1 MKLRLDTITK
11 RRPALRRLFRI
22 WMVTGSIP
30 FQKKE
35 NLQPIEC
42 PSCGRVFDT
51 AYCPD
56 CGQKRSSSV
65 SSKKFF
71 KGSFD
76 SIPFMNDDA
85 KRTFVHLLLRPG
97 YMIRDYLQGKNSS
110 YLSPM
115 TALIIFYAFFA
126 MVASIAS
133 PEARN
138 AHRFKEYGSFRDS
151 LQNASIN
158 ITIEGKEKAD
168 TAYAQETVEE
178 IVEKSVEKD
187 YAVNAI
193 GAATTLLD
201 AYMLL
206 HLDTNPEYVDT
217 EFKASVAALE
227 SALRNG
233 GITLFLGNLIL
244 LSLAIWWAFR
254 KKYGISYSA
263 SAAISAYI
271 LCQYCFYMLFAL
283 ALTFGK
289 STKIGML
296 LMAMLMIFDFCQL
309 FGINRRESLRKTV
322 HVGLAILSFW
332 CILFAILMTVILVIT
347 FI

>member
-1 MKLRLDTITK
+1 M
-11 RRPALRRLFRI
+11 RI
-22 WMVTGSIP
+22 WMVTGLIP

-35 NLQPIEC
+35 GLSPIEC
-42 PSCGRVFDT
+42 PSCGKVFDT
-51 AYCPD
+51 AFCPD
-56 CGQKRSSSV
+56 CGQKRSSSA

-85 KRTFVHLLLRPG
+85 KRTFIHLLFRPG

-138 AHRFKEYGSFRDS
+138 AHHFKDYGNFRDS

>member
-1 MKLRLDTITK
+1 M
-11 RRPALRRLFRI
+11 RI
-22 WMVTGSIP
+22 WMVTGLIP
-30 FQKKE
+30 FQKRDK
-35 NLQPIEC
+35 LQPIEC

-85 KRTFVHLLLRPG
+85 KRTFIHLLFRPG

-227 SALRNG
+227 AALRNG
-233 GITLFLGNLIL
+233 GISLFLGNLIM
-244 LSLAIWWAFR
+244 LSLAIWLVFR
-254 KKYGISYSA
+254 KKYRISFSA
-263 SAAISAYI
+263 AAAISAYI

-283 ALTFGK
+283 ALTLGR

-296 LMAMLMIFDFCQL
+296 LMALLMIFDFCQL
-309 FGINRRESLRKTV
+309 FGFDRRKSLKKTI
-322 HVGLAILSFW
+322 HVGLVITALW
-332 CILFAILMTVILVIT
+332 CVLFSIMISVILLIT